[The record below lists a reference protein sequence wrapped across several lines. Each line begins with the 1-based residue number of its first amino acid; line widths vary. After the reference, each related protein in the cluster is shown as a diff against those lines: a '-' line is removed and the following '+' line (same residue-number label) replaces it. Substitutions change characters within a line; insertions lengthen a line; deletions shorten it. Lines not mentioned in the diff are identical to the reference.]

1 MIIILNITCIICS
14 TYYNGLLN
22 IADIPFKLLATKAHE
37 KRGAQGEGGGGG
49 GIFPRGPNMGAPR
62 AASGQDKDKDCEGR

>member
-1 MIIILNITCIICS
+1 MIIILSITCIIRS

-37 KRGAQGEGGGGG
+37 KRGAQGESGSGG
-49 GIFPRGPNMGAPR
+49 GIFPRGPNMGSPR
-62 AASGQDKDKDCEGR
+62 AASSQDKNKDCEVR